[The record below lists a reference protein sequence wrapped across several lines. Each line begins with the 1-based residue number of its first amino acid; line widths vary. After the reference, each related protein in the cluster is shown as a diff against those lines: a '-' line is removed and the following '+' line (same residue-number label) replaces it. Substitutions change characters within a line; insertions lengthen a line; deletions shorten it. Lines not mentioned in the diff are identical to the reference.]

1 MIIIIIGIKA
11 TNPIPINSTFLKS
24 MFLRD
29 LQPAKAL
36 SPITLSDSGKIIPSS
51 FSHKKTIMSQLLP
64 NFLKISHISVLYI
77 G

>member
-1 MIIIIIGIKA
+1 
-11 TNPIPINSTFLKS
+11 

-64 NFLKISHISVLYI
+64 NFLKIGISFSKEVSMLKISHISVLYI